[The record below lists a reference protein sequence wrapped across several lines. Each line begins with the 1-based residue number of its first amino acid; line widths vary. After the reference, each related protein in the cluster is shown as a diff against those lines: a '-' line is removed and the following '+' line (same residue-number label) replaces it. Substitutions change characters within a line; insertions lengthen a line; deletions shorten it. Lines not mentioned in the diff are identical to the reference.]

1 MLSFD
6 EFILNEDE
14 NPGHPEMTSTQHPIS
29 PVLRRSLDKVGK
41 NLKSNQDIINR
52 IKEFGFEEI
61 RPVKKSNAVDHIFK
75 DPYKE
80 MACLYKSYT
89 NGTVRTHEA
98 GMGMFTRG
106 SVNIG
111 RMTRSYLPDERDR
124 LLLILRFAIK
134 SALGQYPGFYK
145 QFMDGSL
152 DLDQFLHQKRG
163 TIKGKE
169 FGF

>member
-1 MLSFD
+1 MLSFE
-6 EFILNEDE
+6 EFILNESR
-14 NPGHPEMTSTQHPIS
+14 NPEHPEMASIQHPIS

-41 NLKSNQDIINR
+41 NLKTNQDIINR

-75 DPYKE
+75 DPYTK
-80 MACLYKSYT
+80 MTCLYKSYT
-89 NGTVRTHEA
+89 NGTVRTHAA

-106 SVNIG
+106 SENVG
-111 RMTRSYLPDERDR
+111 RTTRSYLPDERDR
-124 LLLILRFAIK
+124 LLFILRIAIK
-134 SALGQYPGFYK
+134 SALDQYPGFYK

-152 DLDQFLHQKRG
+152 DIDQFLHQKRG